1 MVVLGYLSIM
11 LETVHLIILSC
22 ILIIASAIDFRS
34 QRIPNVLTIP
44 SAVGFFFFHSAT
56 GGWDGGI
63 FSILGLITGIGT
75 LIIPY
80 SMGGMGAGD
89 VKLMGVVGS
98 ALGAEAVFYSFLL
111 TALFGGI
118 YAILITMT
126 HRKIFKG
133 FYKQLLQTLLAFVLT
148 KKYDPAPVIEHKDK
162 PRLCYGIVIALGT
175 FTYLGLTVA
184 GYKF

>member
-1 MVVLGYLSIM
+1 MLDTVL
-11 LETVHLIILSC
+11 LIIVSFV
-22 ILIIASAIDFRS
+22 LIIGSVTDFKS
-34 QRIPNVLTIP
+34 QRIPNLLTIP
-44 SAVGFFFFHSAT
+44 SAVGFFLFHLAAE
-56 GGWDGGI
+56 GLDGGI
-63 FSILGLITGIGT
+63 FSILGLITGIGV

-98 ALGAEAVFYSFLL
+98 ALGTEAVFYSFLL

-118 YAILITMT
+118 YAILITIT

-133 FYKQLLQTLLAFVLT
+133 FYKNLVQTLLAFILT

-162 PRLCYGIVIALGT
+162 PRLCYGIAIALGT
-175 FTYLGLTVA
+175 FTYIGLSVA